1 MSHLGRSRAFAA
13 ALVLALLACATVAAA
28 AANTADQQR
37 IVDEARKTYQNFEA
51 DPEMKWFPHHLKETK
66 ALLII
71 PQMVK
76 AAFIVGLEG
85 GSGVL
90 LVRDEKTGKWSNPA
104 FYRMISGSFGLQ
116 VGVQWPEVIL
126 VVRTKKGLDSL
137 LTSSFKLGAD
147 VSVAA
152 GPTGAGAKLKTA
164 DILAYARAQGVFVGV
179 SVDGSFIS
187 TRDDWNSAYYDKP
200 GVKPLDILVLRNVSN
215 TKADPLVETLD
226 KATK

>member
-1 MSHLGRSRAFAA
+1 MSPWGRSTALAAALILALRAFAP
-13 ALVLALLACATVAAA
+13 VPAA

-37 IVDEARKTYQNFEA
+37 IVDEARQTYKNFEA
-51 DPEMKWFPHHLKETK
+51 DPNMEWFPQHLKETK

-71 PQMVK
+71 PTLFK
-76 AAFIVGLEG
+76 GAFIVGLEG

-90 LVRDEKTGKWSNPA
+90 LVRDEETGKWSNPA
-104 FYRMISGSFGLQ
+104 FYTMFSGSFGLQ
-116 VGVQWPEVIL
+116 AGIQWPEVIL

-164 DILAYARAQGVFVGV
+164 DIYAYARSQGVFVGV

-187 TRDDWNSAYYDKP
+187 TQEEWNSAYYDKP
-200 GVKPLDILVLRNVSN
+200 GVKPHDILVLRNVSN
-215 TKADPLVETLD
+215 KMAEPLVETLD
-226 KATK
+226 KATQ